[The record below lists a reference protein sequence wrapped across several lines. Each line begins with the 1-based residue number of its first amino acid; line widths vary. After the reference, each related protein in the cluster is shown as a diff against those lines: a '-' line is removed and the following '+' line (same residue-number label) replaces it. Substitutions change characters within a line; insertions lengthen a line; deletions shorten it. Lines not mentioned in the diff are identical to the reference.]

1 MVKNVHSVSRHVFD
15 LSVDLL
21 NFRKLCDFGCRIEVI
36 TVLDLVH
43 KKCLRAQE
51 QVWNANTLKSL

>member
-21 NFRKLCDFGCRIEVI
+21 NFRKLRDFGCRIEVI
-36 TVLDLVH
+36 TVLDLVF